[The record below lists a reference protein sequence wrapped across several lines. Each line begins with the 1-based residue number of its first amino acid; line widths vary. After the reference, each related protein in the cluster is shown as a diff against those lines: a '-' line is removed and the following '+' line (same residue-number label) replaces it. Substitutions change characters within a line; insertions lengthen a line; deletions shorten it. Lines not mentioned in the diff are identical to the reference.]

1 MARESA
7 DGMRGPP
14 PESGDGT
21 TAVIWRQSDGAPVSC
36 EEKISVLQE
45 NLDEVRQVCQDA
57 FEDAILMGVDEQ
69 QIRDVLAAL
78 VKTLKTP
85 RDSR

>member
-1 MARESA
+1 
-7 DGMRGPP
+7 MRGPP

-21 TAVIWRQSDGAPVSC
+21 KAVIWRQRDGVPVSC
-36 EEKISVLQE
+36 EEKLSVLQE

-78 VKTLKTP
+78 VKALKTP
-85 RDSR
+85 RDNR

>member
-1 MARESA
+1 M
-7 DGMRGPP
+7 
-14 PESGDGT
+14 
-21 TAVIWRQSDGAPVSC
+21 IWRQSDGAPVSC

-78 VKTLKTP
+78 IKTLKTP
-85 RDSR
+85 RDNR